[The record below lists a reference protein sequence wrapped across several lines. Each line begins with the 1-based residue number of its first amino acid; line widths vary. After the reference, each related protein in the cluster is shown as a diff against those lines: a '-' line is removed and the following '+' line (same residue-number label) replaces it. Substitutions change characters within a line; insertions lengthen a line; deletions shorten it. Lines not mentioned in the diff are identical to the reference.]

1 MRRAPRGSHRAPIIG
16 RSSEGSPSRCS
27 PAFSKRRA
35 KQRKQAGQRA
45 ALFRRRPKHPTRD
58 QCRRTKPAY
67 ALVRLIRLAH
77 EAARSGVPASAT
89 ASGPPPGRADSHA
102 SEKCGRHMASA
113 KHGKPREEIA
123 IAAPCASLMARSR
136 AFPPPGLRAEGD
148 REGAGPGTTATGAR
162 HARSDMVGHAA
173 EAGAAPPESGGE
185 GGLLPLIRRTARL
198 AVRAVHR
205 RPIHSMP
212 RRPEIRRRPDEER
225 RGATRS
231 DDALL
236 VRCARHRA
244 TTGTRRLRHMCCPER

>member
-45 ALFRRRPKHPTRD
+45 ALFRRRPNHLTRD

-77 EAARSGVPASAT
+77 KAARSGVPASAT
-89 ASGPPPGRADSHA
+89 ASGPPPGRGLARIG
-102 SEKCGRHMASA
+102 KMRPT
-113 KHGKPREEIA
+113 HGERETWKAPR
-123 IAAPCASLMARSR
+123 
-136 AFPPPGLRAEGD
+136 GD
-148 REGAGPGTTATGAR
+148 RDSGAVRRRWREAVLSRRPAFGPKGIGKAPARVRPQPVRGTREATWSATPPKRAR
-162 HARSDMVGHAA
+162 RRPNPAEKAA
-173 EAGAAPPESGGE
+173 SS
-185 GGLLPLIRRTARL
+185 LIRRTARL

-225 RGATRS
+225 RCAPRPVRS
-231 DDALL
+231 PPRYHWYETPAPYVL
-236 VRCARHRA
+236 
-244 TTGTRRLRHMCCPER
+244 P

>member
-89 ASGPPPGRADSHA
+89 ASGPPPGRAGSHA

-123 IAAPCASLMARSR
+123 IAAPCVADGEKPCFPAARPSGR
-136 AFPPPGLRAEGD
+136 R
-148 REGAGPGTTATGAR
+148 GPGRRRPGYDRNRCEAR
-162 HARSDMVGHAA
+162 AKRHGRPRCRSGRDAARIRGRRR
-173 EAGAAPPESGGE
+173 PP
-185 GGLLPLIRRTARL
+185 PLIRRAARL

-205 RPIHSMP
+205 RFIRCLAV
-212 RRPEIRRRPDEER
+212 RRYVAAR
-225 RGATRS
+225 TRS
-231 DDALL
+231 DEGR
-236 VRCARHRA
+236 RCAPRPVRSPPRYHWYETPA
-244 TTGTRRLRHMCCPER
+244 PYVLP

>member
-1 MRRAPRGSHRAPIIG
+1 MRRAPRDSHRAPIIG

-89 ASGPPPGRADSHA
+89 ASGPPPGRAGSHA

-123 IAAPCASLMARSR
+123 IAAPCVADGEKPCFPAARPSGR
-136 AFPPPGLRAEGD
+136 R
-148 REGAGPGTTATGAR
+148 GPGKAPARVRPQPVRGTREATWSAT
-162 HARSDMVGHAA
+162 
-173 EAGAAPPESGGE
+173 PPK
-185 GGLLPLIRRTARL
+185 
-198 AVRAVHR
+198 RA
-205 RPIHSMP
+205 
-212 RRPEIRRRPDEER
+212 RRRPNQGEK
-225 RGATRS
+225 AAS
-231 DDALL
+231 S
-236 VRCARHRA
+236 
-244 TTGTRRLRHMCCPER
+244 P

>member
-45 ALFRRRPKHPTRD
+45 ALFRRRPNHLTRD

-89 ASGPPPGRADSHA
+89 ASGQPPGRAGAHA

-123 IAAPCASLMARSR
+123 IAAPCVADGEEPCFPAAR
-136 AFPPPGLRAEGD
+136 P
-148 REGAGPGTTATGAR
+148 
-162 HARSDMVGHAA
+162 
-173 EAGAAPPESGGE
+173 SG
-185 GGLLPLIRRTARL
+185 RRG
-198 AVRAVHR
+198 
-205 RPIHSMP
+205 SG
-212 RRPEIRRRPDEER
+212 RRRPGYDRNRCEAR
-225 RGATRS
+225 AKRHGRPRRRSGRGAARIRGRRRPPPPDSAHSAVSGSCRSSPPDSFDASPSGDTSPPGRGATRG
-231 DDALL
+231 DEGR
-236 VRCARHRA
+236 RCAPRPVRSPPRYHWYETPA
-244 TTGTRRLRHMCCPER
+244 PYVLP